1 MFQKDYWER
10 KSLDDRRPCDH
21 PVVRDYAR
29 PKLDWM
35 FRFVTLGPEARILDV
50 GAGNGFFSK
59 CLGEVGDT
67 TAIDFSGKMLTKNP
81 VSKKVLMVA
90 ENLAFS
96 DFTFDLVFCHAL
108 LHHVEDLDRVLSEMK
123 RVSRKYVVI
132 MEPNPANPLM
142 ALFSA
147 LVPEER
153 KALGFSEKYLRG
165 ALEKQNLRVTASCA
179 FGLLVPNKTPS
190 FLRPLLVPF
199 NFPQPWGMTR
209 ILVAQRK

>member
-1 MFQKDYWER
+1 MDN
-10 KSLDDRRPCDH
+10 RRPCDH

-29 PKLDWM
+29 PKLNWM
-35 FRFVTLGPEARILDV
+35 FRFVTLAPEARILDV
-50 GAGNGFFSK
+50 GAGNGFFSTY
-59 CLGEVGDT
+59 LNEVRDT

-81 VSKKVLMVA
+81 VSKKVLMAA
-90 ENLAFS
+90 EALAFG

-165 ALEKQNLRVTASCA
+165 ALEKQNLEVIASCA
-179 FGLLVPNKTPS
+179 FGMLVPNKTPS